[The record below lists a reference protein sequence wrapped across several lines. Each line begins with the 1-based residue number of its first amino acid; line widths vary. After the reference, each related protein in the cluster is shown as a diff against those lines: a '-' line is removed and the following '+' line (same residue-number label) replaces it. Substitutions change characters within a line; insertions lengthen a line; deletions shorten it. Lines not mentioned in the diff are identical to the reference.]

1 MIYHQAKDPDSYQT
15 IFYKQIGLKRRSAS
29 LPENDWANDQIG
41 SIYTYGRMDSIQFGI
56 GDYTIPEDFLVE
68 FQYNTEYLHAGII
81 YEGITYSLV
90 ENRME
95 QSAIPS
101 PFLAIEQARGG
112 INCWK
117 KGQHFKGVE
126 ISIETNYLKHK
137 ILPYLGASEDSL
149 DFLIKNVRHIHL
161 PKELTDLILQIQRL
175 LEARSMTP
183 ELLLA
188 LGTTF
193 TALLIRPDFKQFFFT
208 GTDVMSERIFV
219 GKRQILIRPDD
230 YKKIVAAH
238 DLMREKA
245 DSFVTIYALS
255 QTLGIGE
262 QKLKAGFQQLY
273 QQTIWDYANQIRMTK
288 AASLLKNT
296 DKTVDEIARLT
307 GYQSPAAFRTMF
319 KKWSQTTPRKFR
331 SYFSGTD

>member
-126 ISIETNYLKHK
+126 ISIAVSYTHLTLPT
-137 ILPYLGASEDSL
+137 ILR
-149 DFLIKNVRHIHL
+149 V
-161 PKELTDLILQIQRL
+161 
-175 LEARSMTP
+175 
-183 ELLLA
+183 
-188 LGTTF
+188 
-193 TALLIRPDFKQFFFT
+193 
-208 GTDVMSERIFV
+208 
-219 GKRQILIRPDD
+219 
-230 YKKIVAAH
+230 
-238 DLMREKA
+238 
-245 DSFVTIYALS
+245 
-255 QTLGIGE
+255 
-262 QKLKAGFQQLY
+262 
-273 QQTIWDYANQIRMTK
+273 
-288 AASLLKNT
+288 
-296 DKTVDEIARLT
+296 
-307 GYQSPAAFRTMF
+307 
-319 KKWSQTTPRKFR
+319 
-331 SYFSGTD
+331 